1 MVMNRYL
8 FCGLMQS
15 IREAAASLSKDCREI
30 ADRTLA
36 DSPKVGLYYNPLEY
50 AWAPHSEYISRFA
63 GLGAKT
69 LMVGMN
75 PGHGMGNT
83 GIPFGCPEQ
92 VEKTLGI
99 VDLEVA
105 QPPVLH
111 PKRPVFGLECP
122 KPEISGRRI
131 WTLLS
136 TLYGSPEEIH
146 KNVYIV
152 NHCPLWIF
160 TPKGGNLTPD
170 KLNTD
175 EGGELLARCDEH
187 LLEVARLLEVNRIV
201 AVGNYAY
208 QRIERL
214 AHGLE
219 LQKIPHPSPA
229 SPLANRNNG
238 QDWRDMVTTVLMQNS
253 HD

>member
-1 MVMNRYL
+1 MKGVL
-8 FCGLMQS
+8 K
-15 IREAAASLSKDCREI
+15 AAESLSKDCQEI
-30 ADRTLA
+30 ADRTFLN
-36 DSPKVGLYYNPLEY
+36 STKVGLYYNPLEY
-50 AWAPHSEYISRFA
+50 AWRPHSEYINRFS
-63 GLGAKT
+63 GLGART

-92 VEKTLGI
+92 VRETLGI
-99 VDLEVA
+99 VGLKVE
-105 QPPVLH
+105 QPPLTH

-136 TLYGSPEEIH
+136 DLYGSPESIH

-160 TPKGGNLTPD
+160 TPEGRNLTPD
-170 KLNTD
+170 KLNFT

-187 LLEVARLLEVNRIV
+187 LLQVAELLQVDRII
-201 AVGNYAY
+201 AVGNYSH

-214 AHGLE
+214 EHGLE

-238 QDWRDMVTTVLMQNS
+238 QDWRNIVSSILKQNCQA
-253 HD
+253 